1 MKLYTELRNNSKPE
15 HWREG
20 AAWLAWSLI
29 GGLFPV
35 WLTIIVLT
43 LTKQAVRFAIFTDNG
58 EFAIYSA
65 SYVAGTLYLLFRD
78 FQHPKITSFPSRSL
92 LGLAFSVL
100 LLSSAAM
107 FMVVCLFSVLAQA
120 APWSNI
126 LTTLDRDA
134 LRTMSLIV
142 FPVAMLLS
150 FLVVVADNIRI
161 MPDLNQM
168 ARNQL
173 DELGDEFD
181 RLP

>member
-1 MKLYTELRNNSKPE
+1 M
-15 HWREG
+15 
-20 AAWLAWSLI
+20 I

-35 WLTIIVLT
+35 WLTIIGLA
-43 LTKQAVRFAIFTDNG
+43 LTKQAIKVAIFTDNG

-65 SYVAGTLYLLFRD
+65 SYVAGTLYILFRD
-78 FQHPKITSFPSRSL
+78 FQHPKATSFPSRSV

-107 FMVVCLFSVLAQA
+107 FMVVCLFGVLAQA

-126 LTTLDRDA
+126 LTILDRDA
-134 LRTMSLIV
+134 LRVMSLVV
-142 FPVAMLLS
+142 FPLAMFLS

-173 DELGDEFD
+173 NELGDEFD
-181 RLP
+181 RLQ